1 MYKSYETLVEYLETE
16 RSVYNEMLQ
25 TLEDFERGNSTINL
39 SNIEKLLNILEKND
53 VKISDDRT
61 AKRIV
66 QSSIFLHAILSDLIY
81 LVRNSNLDNRTK
93 EVWINKLHNLLN
105 RTKRIIDD
113 YYEYYGYLPRYYRY
127 WYYWYYADRQ
137 KYKFLPYYPESYYY
151 DKYPS
156 KAKEL
161 SDTEAIWRDVTK
173 GSRGELSNLVPRS
186 FLCLDFDQYQE
197 YVLLSLH
204 DDLKQSTKRT
214 SLSDE
219 RDDDKLHKVA
229 DYIIKEGKKVYER

>member
-16 RSVYNEMLQ
+16 RSVYNDMLQ
-25 TLEDFERGNSTINL
+25 TLENFERGKSSIDL
-39 SNIEKLLNILEKND
+39 KNIEKLLNILEKND
-53 VKISDDRT
+53 IKISDDRT
-61 AKRIV
+61 AKRTV

-93 EVWINKLHNLLN
+93 EVWINKLQNLLN
-105 RTKRIIDD
+105 RTKKIIDN
-113 YYEYYGYLPRYYRY
+113 YYEYYGYLPKYYRY

-156 KAKEL
+156 KSKEL
-161 SDTEAIWRDVTK
+161 SDTEVIWRDITK

-197 YVLLSLH
+197 YLLLSLR
-204 DDLKQSTKRT
+204 DNLKQSTKKT
-214 SLSDE
+214 TLSGE
-219 RDDDKLHKVA
+219 RDNDKLHKVA
-229 DYIIKEGKKVYER
+229 DYIIKEGKKVYEK